1 MTFRYTCDYVHSY
14 TYVPLK
20 EGPFTRKEKKHGF
33 TESAASSVYVWHLK
47 IKFVLCYIVKK

>member
-47 IKFVLCYIVKK
+47 IKFVFMLYC

>member
-14 TYVPLK
+14 TYLLK
-20 EGPFTRKEKKHGF
+20 KVHLQEKKKKTWF

-47 IKFVLCYIVKK
+47 IKFVFMLYC